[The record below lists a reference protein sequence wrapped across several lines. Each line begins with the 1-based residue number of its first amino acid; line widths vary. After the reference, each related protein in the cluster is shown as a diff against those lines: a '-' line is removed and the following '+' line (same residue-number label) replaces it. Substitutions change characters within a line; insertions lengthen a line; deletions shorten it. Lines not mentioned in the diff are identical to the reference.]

1 MPSTLKIKPKR
12 RKAIHKSKSRVP
24 LKQLHRRDGYGSLTS
39 CGKNYMASDTA
50 IGEDEQEELISRDG
64 TDPLSLEATFD
75 QRQGGPQVPDLYTTP
90 PPIKDSLTT
99 DTSISQDN
107 TVQQCLPH
115 LFATGKSLLSVNAHG
130 VPSLERED
138 HVDFLH
144 DAIENARY
152 IPYDAVRPWVLYWS
166 LTAFSLLGENVEK
179 YQQRYAILT
188 LCVPCLLKF
197 FMAYWN

>member
-1 MPSTLKIKPKR
+1 MPSTLKIQPKR
-12 RKAIHKSKSRVP
+12 RKIIHKSESRAP
-24 LKQLHRRDGYGSLTS
+24 LKQLHRRDGYRSLTS

-50 IGEDEQEELISRDG
+50 VGDDEQEELISRDG

-75 QRQGGPQVPDLYTTP
+75 QAQGGPQVPDLYTTL

-107 TVQQCLPH
+107 TVEQCLSH
-115 LFATGKSLLSVNAHG
+115 LLASGKSLFSVNAHG
-130 VPSLERED
+130 VPSLEREG

-152 IPYDAVRPWVLYWS
+152 IPYDAIRPWVLYWS
-166 LTAFSLLGENVEK
+166 LTALSL
-179 YQQRYAILT
+179 
-188 LCVPCLLKF
+188 
-197 FMAYWN
+197 